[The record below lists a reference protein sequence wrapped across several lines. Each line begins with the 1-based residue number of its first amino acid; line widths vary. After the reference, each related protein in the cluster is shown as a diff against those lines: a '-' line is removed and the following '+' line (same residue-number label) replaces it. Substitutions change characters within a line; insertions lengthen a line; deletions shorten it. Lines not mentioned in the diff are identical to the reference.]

1 MRFLLNTSI
10 VILVFQL
17 LVPHLFEFALFCLDL
32 YTIIRATWLL
42 VFLLGLMM
50 MIRCRPAWGVNITR
64 RRAGGGSF
72 PGPHSDMRRWR
83 CRYRGNDGLGGWH
96 SNSDAPQPR
105 NLARER

>member
-50 MIRCRPAWGVNITR
+50 MIRCRPAWGDNITR
-64 RRAGGGSF
+64 RRAGRRSF
-72 PGPHSDMRRWR
+72 PGSHSDMSRWR
-83 CRYRGNDGLGGWH
+83 RRYRRYDWLRCEH
-96 SNSDAPQPR
+96 SNSHAPQPC
-105 NLARER
+105 NLG